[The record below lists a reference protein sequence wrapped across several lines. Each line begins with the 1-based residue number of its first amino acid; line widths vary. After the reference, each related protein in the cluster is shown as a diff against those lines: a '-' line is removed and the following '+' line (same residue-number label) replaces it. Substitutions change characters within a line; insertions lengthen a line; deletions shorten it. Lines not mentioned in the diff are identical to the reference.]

1 VHSKEKAQQGLQL
14 MQEAILETV
23 THNNQQG
30 IRNSDIARALGLES
44 DFEGKQHNYLSWS
57 AIGLLVNQG
66 RLRYE
71 CRGRNKLYFLPKQS
85 SPADGLRR

>member
-1 VHSKEKAQQGLQL
+1 MRYCVHSEEKAQRDLQL

-57 AIGLLVNQG
+57 AI
-66 RLRYE
+66 RSIS
-71 CRGRNKLYFLPKQS
+71 QS
-85 SPADGLRR
+85 RAAPV